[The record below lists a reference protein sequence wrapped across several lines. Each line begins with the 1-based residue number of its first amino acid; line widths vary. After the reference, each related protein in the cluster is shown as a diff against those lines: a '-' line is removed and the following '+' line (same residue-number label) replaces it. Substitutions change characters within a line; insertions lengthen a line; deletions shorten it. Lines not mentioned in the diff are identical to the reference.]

1 MIIMINNVVF
11 VGHGSPMNAI
21 EDNVFSNSWKNLQN
35 KLIKPKMILA
45 ISAHWFTNG
54 QFVRTKENNEQIFDM
69 YGFPKELYEI
79 KYEPKNNVEF
89 ARKLISELDIKEDNS
104 WGIDHGIW
112 SILCKTYPNA
122 DIPVVMLSVDKN
134 KSPREQY
141 EFGKKL
147 ERILKDHI
155 LVIASGNVV
164 HNLQLIDFNKKDGYN
179 WAKNFDKYIKDNI
192 INKNIEAVIDY
203 YNNSFDYRHS
213 IPTPEHYY
221 PLLIALGCAGE
232 YKEVEI
238 FNEGCDL
245 GSVSMTSY
253 IFEG

>member
-1 MIIMINNVVF
+1 
-11 VGHGSPMNAI
+11 
-21 EDNVFSNSWKNLQN
+21 
-35 KLIKPKMILA
+35 
-45 ISAHWFTNG
+45 
-54 QFVRTKENNEQIFDM
+54 M

-147 ERILKDHI
+147 ERILKDDI

-203 YNNSFDYRHS
+203 YNSSFDYRHS

>member
-1 MIIMINNVVF
+1 MHNVIF

-21 EDNVFSNSWKNLQN
+21 SKNVFSDNWVSIRKNL
-35 KLIKPKMILA
+35 KTPKMILA
-45 ISAHWFTNG
+45 ISAHWYTNG
-54 QFVRTKENNEQIFDM
+54 QFVRTLEYNEQIYDM

-89 ARKLISELDIKEDNS
+89 AKKLIFELAIKEDNS

-122 DIPVVMLSVDKN
+122 EIPVVMLSVDKN
-134 KSPREQY
+134 KSPKEQY

-147 ERILKDHI
+147 KDI
-155 LVIASGNVV
+155 LVIASGNIV
-164 HNLQLIDFNKKDGYN
+164 HNLQLIDFDKKGGFN
-179 WAKNFDKYIKDNI
+179 WANKFDNYIKDSI
-192 INKNIEAVIDY
+192 INKNIESVIN
-203 YNNSFDYRHS
+203 YNNSSFDYHHS
-213 IPTPEHYY
+213 VPTPEHFY
-221 PLLIALGCAGE
+221 PLLIALGCAYD
-232 YKEVEI
+232 YKKVEI